1 MNNADNIVHVA
12 NGSGPHYLGINTKS
26 CPLHPGAHVFSE
38 FGFSV
43 CTSYEPGKV
52 QQQPHDSAQP
62 LPDAANPDTVKPQV
76 DTKPETDSKP
86 PTDAKPQTDPKPH
99 KIKKDDVTFP
109 TPEQFLAVKARQEKE
124 RLDRVIANVESDIRS
139 AIQRMVLTGKETC
152 QQETYVFGPVDIP
165 ASEYAGIRA
174 KLERAGY
181 NVTFADKRTGLSPE
195 IDLRQQQQQQQ
206 QQCACRSC
214 NLDRDG
220 ESVLVE
226 LRRIRDAVS
235 SWWFSGVDGG
245 GNKTFERDGNSFT
258 LVSNISIRK
267 HVPDKTPPSSPSS
280 SSSSSQPQPQPSE
293 QRGYPAPVAAAVPD
307 TRQPYETS
315 VMKTLMTC
323 NLFIILFVMSLAP
336 AFVPCFV
343 QPFWHLFCGFVL
355 LARFIRWKTGVSSA
369 ALVAQQPGN
378 VNASAPPSSRMYVPC
393 VNEYHYPPSRG
404 E

>member
-26 CPLHPGAHVFSE
+26 CPLHPGARVFSE

-62 LPDAANPDTVKPQV
+62 SPDAANPDTVKPQA

-109 TPEQFLAVKARQEKE
+109 TPEQFLAIKAREAKE
-124 RLDRVIANVESDIRS
+124 RVARVISNVESDIRS

-152 QQETYVFGPVDIP
+152 QQETYVFGPVDIT
-165 ASEYAGIRA
+165 ASDYAGIRA

-195 IDLRQQQQQQQ
+195 IDLRQQEQQ

-235 SWWFSGVDGG
+235 SWWFSNLNADS
-245 GNKTFERDGNSFT
+245 KTFDTDGNSFT

-267 HVPDKTPPSSPSS
+267 HVPDKTPPSS

-293 QRGYPAPVAAAVPD
+293 QRGYPAVAPD

-336 AFVPCFV
+336 AFVPRFV

-355 LARFIRWKTGVSSA
+355 LARFIRWKTGVSSSTQQ
-369 ALVAQQPGN
+369 QQPGN
-378 VNASAPPSSRMYVPC
+378 VNAPQQPQPSRVFVPC